1 MSLEREQSI
10 VELKTILDRNDT
22 QSPEELR
29 MQNEPQGDWQSP
41 SDNERW
47 QRYNQRYND
56 LVKKRLKTHIDNS
69 KNKLGEEQFLK
80 DMIDVTLPAMIRRK
94 TEEKQTDNK
103 SRRQPIFTLFSRR
116 NNDTITKNAKID
128 EEIRD
133 LNKLLTRA
141 QNQLKYYDL
150 FITPK
155 DRQYEARREYLALSE
170 SMSSEASN
178 AKIAPNNPQ
187 IPKYLFNP
195 EAQKEI
201 MEMMGPTKGGKQRKS
216 KKSRKSRKSKKSKKS
231 KTSKK
236 SKMVL

>member
-47 QRYNQRYND
+47 QRYNQRYNE

-80 DMIDVTLPAMIRRK
+80 DMIDVTLPAIIRRK
-94 TEEKQTDNK
+94 TEEKKQESSSKKFYTRLTGSDN
-103 SRRQPIFTLFSRR
+103 T
-116 NNDTITKNAKID
+116 TKINNAKID
-128 EEIRD
+128 GEIQD
-133 LNKLLTRA
+133 LKALIPRA

-155 DRQYEARREYLALSE
+155 DRQYEARKEYLALSE
-170 SMSSEASN
+170 SMPSDARN
-178 AKIAPNNPQ
+178 AEIAPNNPQ

-201 MEMMGPTKGGKQRKS
+201 MEMMGPTKGGKRRKSKKSRKSKTSKTSKKS
-216 KKSRKSRKSKKSKKS
+216 KKSRKSRKN
-231 KTSKK
+231 
-236 SKMVL
+236 